1 MANLL
6 RRIKAGLLR
15 LPLFVFS
22 KRRKHPMYVYKLK
35 KDKFKGL
42 LLTHSNKLHGKKNMK
57 LNKNPN
63 LSDNKKAY
71 IQKRAY
77 LDDESS
83 FGNLLRN
90 YQFDKSDKGK
100 IRYLKRINKKR

>member
-1 MANLL
+1 
-6 RRIKAGLLR
+6 
-15 LPLFVFS
+15 
-22 KRRKHPMYVYKLK
+22 
-35 KDKFKGL
+35 
-42 LLTHSNKLHGKKNMK
+42 MK

-77 LDDESS
+77 LDDENS

-90 YQFDKSDKGK
+90 YQFDKSDKAK
-100 IRYLKRINKKR
+100 IRYLKKKNKKR

>member
-1 MANLL
+1 MINLL
-6 RRIKAGLLR
+6 RRIKAGILK
-15 LPLFVFS
+15 LPLFIFS
-22 KRRKHPMYVYKLK
+22 KRRKHPMYVYKVK
-35 KDKFKGL
+35 NEKFKGL
-42 LLTHSNKLHGKKNMK
+42 LLTHQKITKGKKNMK

-90 YQFDKSDKGK
+90 YQFDKSDKDK

>member
-15 LPLFVFS
+15 MPFFAFN
-22 KRRKHPMYVYKLK
+22 KKRKHPMYVYKLK
-35 KDKFKGL
+35 KEKFKGL

-77 LDDESS
+77 LDDKFS

-90 YQFDKSDKGK
+90 YQFDKSDKDK
-100 IRYLKRINKKR
+100 IRYLKRKNKKR

>member
-15 LPLFVFS
+15 LPLFIFS

-35 KDKFKGL
+35 NKKFKGL
-42 LLTHSNKLHGKKNMK
+42 LLTHQKITKGKKNMK

-71 IQKRAY
+71 IQKHAY

-83 FGNLLRN
+83 FGKLLRN
-90 YQFDKSDKGK
+90 YQFDKSDKDK
-100 IRYLKRINKKR
+100 IRYLKRKNKKR

>member
-6 RRIKAGLLR
+6 RRIRAGILR
-15 LPLFVFS
+15 LPLFIFS
-22 KRRKHPMYVYKLK
+22 KRRKHPMYVYKFK

-42 LLTHSNKLHGKKNMK
+42 LLTHQEITKGKKNMK
-57 LNKNPN
+57 LNNNPN
-63 LSDNKKAY
+63 LSDNKLAY

-83 FGNLLRN
+83 NGNLLRN
-90 YQFDKSDKGK
+90 YQFDKRDKEK
-100 IRYLKRINKKR
+100 VRYLKRINKKR